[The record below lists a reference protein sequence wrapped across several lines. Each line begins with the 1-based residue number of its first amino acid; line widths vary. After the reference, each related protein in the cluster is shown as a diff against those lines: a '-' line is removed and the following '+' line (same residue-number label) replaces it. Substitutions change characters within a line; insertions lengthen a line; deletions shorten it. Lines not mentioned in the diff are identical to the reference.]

1 MFGTAA
7 LRRGPQAAAGVVRA
21 VLQDTPA
28 SNTETLEVGRAGKGP
43 LGGCYVSAGG
53 RERRACWGGNGV
65 DAGYLGRKQSFQ
77 INNRPACQRTL
88 DCDFVQM

>member
-53 RERRACWGGNGV
+53 REHLRAGV
-65 DAGYLGRKQSFQ
+65 ETGWMQV
-77 INNRPACQRTL
+77 I
-88 DCDFVQM
+88 

>member
-1 MFGTAA
+1 M
-7 LRRGPQAAAGVVRA
+7 AAGVVRA

-53 RERRACWGGNGV
+53 REHLRAGAETGWMQV
-65 DAGYLGRKQSFQ
+65 
-77 INNRPACQRTL
+77 I
-88 DCDFVQM
+88 